1 MSSPAE
7 QPSTPWSKA
16 WGLRVPVVNAPMGGV
31 AGGRLAAAV
40 TAAGGLGLIGMGSA
54 GSVAALRHELPFTAS
69 LGGRFGIGLV
79 GWVLD
84 AEPELLDVAIEAGP
98 ALITV
103 GFADDSGWVDRVASA
118 GIRTAAQVYN
128 ADDARRAEDAG
139 IDVVVARGLE
149 GGGHGAP
156 DMTTLPLLDAVLKAV
171 SVPVLAAGG
180 IGSPASL
187 AAVLA
192 AGASGAWLGTRL
204 AACSESLLRDA
215 GRRAMIAADGS
226 DTVLTSV
233 FDIAM
238 ELPWPT
244 RFPARVLRNEFT
256 DRWAGDEDTLRTDG
270 EARNSVR
277 AAAESVDPRIAPI
290 DAGQGVGMITSV
302 ESARDVVTEMCSGA
316 AELLTGP
323 SPT

>member
-1 MSSPAE
+1 MSSLPE
-7 QPSTPWSKA
+7 QSSTPWSKA
-16 WGLRVPVVNAPMGGV
+16 WGLRVAVVNAPMGGV

-54 GSVAALRHELPFTAS
+54 GSVAALRRELPFTAA
-69 LGGRFGIGLV
+69 LGGKFGIGLV
-79 GWVLD
+79 GWVLE

-103 GFADDSGWVDRVASA
+103 GFADDCAWVDRVAST

-128 ADDARRAEDAG
+128 TDDARRAEDAG
-139 IDVVVARGLE
+139 IDVVVARGSE

-156 DMTTLPLLDAVLKAV
+156 EMTTLPLLDTVLKAV

-204 AACSESLLRDA
+204 AACSESLLHDT

-256 DRWAGDEDTLRTDG
+256 DRWAGDEDALRTDG
-270 EARNSVR
+270 DARGSVR
-277 AAAESVDPRIAPI
+277 AAAESVDLRIAPI

-316 AELLTGP
+316 AKLLTGP